1 MGGRAFV
8 RPSGTEDILRLYV
21 EAQDADDVQVL
32 ADLILEEIE
41 TKYKDLKLEEDEE
54 LISTSTCRC
63 TIF

>member
-21 EAQDADDVQVL
+21 EAEHVEDVQVL

-41 TKYKDLKLEEDEE
+41 TKFKDFNPEEEE
-54 LISTSTCRC
+54 LISGSTCRC